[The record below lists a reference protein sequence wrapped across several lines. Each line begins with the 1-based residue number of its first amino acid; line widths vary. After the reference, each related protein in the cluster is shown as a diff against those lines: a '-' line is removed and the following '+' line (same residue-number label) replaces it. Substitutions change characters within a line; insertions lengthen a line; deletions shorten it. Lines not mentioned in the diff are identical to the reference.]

1 MENMT
6 DTDWREKLTPQQFD
20 VLRNAG
26 TEAPFTGIYWDEK
39 RPGVYR
45 CAGCQ
50 SDLFVSDTKF
60 ESGSGWPSFWE
71 PISEDAVKLKEDKSH
86 FMTRTEVVCAT
97 CDGHLGH
104 VFNDGPQPT
113 GLRYCMNSAA
123 LDLEPRSDD

>member
-20 VLRNAG
+20 VLRNPG

-123 LDLEPRSDD
+123 LDLEPISDD

>member
-45 CAGCQ
+45 CAGCG

-71 PISEDAVKLKEDKSH
+71 PISENAVKLKEDTSH

-97 CDGHLGH
+97 CEGHLGH

-123 LDLEPRSDD
+123 LELEPTSD

>member
-1 MENMT
+1 
-6 DTDWREKLTPQQFD
+6 TDWREKLTPQQFD

-45 CAGCQ
+45 CAGCG

-71 PISEDAVKLKEDKSH
+71 PISENAVKLKEDTSH

-97 CDGHLGH
+97 CEGHLGH

-123 LDLEPRSDD
+123 LDLEPTSD

>member
-1 MENMT
+1 MDNMT

-45 CAGCQ
+45 CAGCG

-71 PISEDAVKLKEDKSH
+71 PISENAVKLKEDTSH

-97 CDGHLGH
+97 CEGHLGH

-123 LDLEPRSDD
+123 LDLEPTSD

>member
-1 MENMT
+1 MDNMT

-45 CAGCQ
+45 CAGCG

-71 PISEDAVKLKEDKSH
+71 PISENAVKLKEDTSH
-86 FMTRTEVVCAT
+86 FMTRTEVVCAI
-97 CDGHLGH
+97 CEGHLGH

-123 LDLEPRSDD
+123 LELEPTSD